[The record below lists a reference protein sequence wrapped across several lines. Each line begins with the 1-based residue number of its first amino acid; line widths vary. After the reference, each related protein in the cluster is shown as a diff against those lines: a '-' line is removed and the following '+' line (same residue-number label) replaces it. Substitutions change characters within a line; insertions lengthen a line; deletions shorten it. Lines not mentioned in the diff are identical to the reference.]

1 MRRPKKVRNFE
12 PKRKR
17 KQKIGPHVQNFLC
30 SVQGFYQRERER
42 ERKDTM
48 LYSYALYTSCLAEPN
63 EDVSVIFAAR
73 NGRDDVAT
81 IFFFK
86 EEK

>member
-42 ERKDTM
+42 EKGRILCYIVTHYTRAALLNLTKMYQLYLQPETDVTM
-48 LYSYALYTSCLAEPN
+48 LLP
-63 EDVSVIFAAR
+63 
-73 NGRDDVAT
+73 
-81 IFFFK
+81 FFFK